1 MSVLKLLACGLL
13 SLLFLSG
20 CATIDATTTS
30 SYAPD
35 YRSSGT
41 IAVIASVA
49 EVNAS
54 PEFSRYKPRI
64 ENKLAANGYTIVSKP
79 SEATYLALV
88 AYGMDLGLSGVVS
101 TPLFGQAGGGAAAS
115 SPSGSGNYAMPS
127 YGTVGSSSQAM
138 ASYNR
143 AIALD
148 IVEAASMKEG
158 KPGKVFEIRT
168 RSTGSSRS
176 IGCVFDEMLEAMFMD
191 FPGTSGKAK
200 SVTLPYNGDC

>member
-1 MSVLKLLACGLL
+1 MSVQRLLACGLL
-13 SLLFLSG
+13 ALLFLSG

-41 IAVIASVA
+41 IAVVASVA

-54 PEFSRYKPRI
+54 AEFSQYKPRI
-64 ENKLAANGYTIVSKP
+64 ESKLAATGYTIVNNP
-79 SEATYLALV
+79 SDATYLALV

-101 TPLFGQAGGGAAAS
+101 TPVFDQAGGGTTAS
-115 SPSGSGNYAMPS
+115 SSYTMPS
-127 YGTVGSSSQAM
+127 YGIVGSSSQAM

-148 IVEAASMKEG
+148 IVDVASMKEG

-176 IGCVFDEMLEAMFMD
+176 IDCVFDEMLEAMFMD

-200 SVTLPYNGDC
+200 SVTLLYNGDC

>member
-1 MSVLKLLACGLL
+1 MSVQKLLACGLM

-35 YRSSGT
+35 YRSAGT
-41 IAVIASVA
+41 IAVVASVA

-54 PEFSRYKPRI
+54 AEFSQYKTRI
-64 ENKLAANGYTIVSKP
+64 ESKLAANGYTIVNNP
-79 SEATYLALV
+79 SDATYLALV

-101 TPLFGQAGGGAAAS
+101 TPVFGQAGGGTTAS
-115 SPSGSGNYAMPS
+115 SPSGNNNYAMPS
-127 YGTVGSSSQAM
+127 YGTVGSSSQSVT
-138 ASYNR
+138 SYNR

-148 IVEAASMKEG
+148 IVDVASMKEG

-200 SVTLPYNGDC
+200 SVTLLYNGDC